1 MSQTMSQSAG
11 VKPYEE
17 GGDLHQHDAFVKSGN
32 SVLWDVGL
40 CPWRVG
46 RVRRAVVRG
55 PRGRASPSLARS
67 VAFCSAQV
75 PQWSVHTET
84 GPGSGTGIRFS
95 RFTFSRPCRL

>member
-40 CPWRVG
+40 CTWRVG

-67 VAFCSAQV
+67 GGFLFRPSTTVVSAHRDRAWV
-75 PQWSVHTET
+75 RHGHT
-84 GPGSGTGIRFS
+84 
-95 RFTFSRPCRL
+95 L